1 MKAIPQNVSE
11 SVRKRNPH
19 LYQNSVDL
27 MIARAKAGHPMIDE
41 PKPRRIRQSTKPP
54 LNKLEQEWF
63 DNARH
68 HMFHDSI
75 VIPQSVKFKLANGVW
90 FLPDFFVIIGGFD
103 SQDITP
109 RAIEIKGPQTLQDDA
124 VVKLK
129 VAAKAYP
136 WISWSLE
143 WKENGQWQKQTIYP

>member
-1 MKAIPQNVSE
+1 MVNKQFEGVAPYTPEQ
-11 SVRKRNPH
+11 
-19 LYQNSVDL
+19 L
-27 MIARAKAGHPMIDE
+27 RAAG
-41 PKPRRIRQSTKPP
+41 KQRIRQSTKPL

-63 DNARH
+63 DRAKRYE
-68 HMFHDSI
+68 FHGSI

-109 RAIEIKGPQTLQDDA
+109 RAIEIKGPQQLQDDA

-129 VAAKAYP
+129 VAAKTYP
-136 WISWSLE
+136 WIRWSLV
-143 WKENGQWQKQTIYP
+143 WKEGESWLEQYIYP